1 MISTGQLRV
10 AFFVNPLAG
19 YGSFFNLK
27 GSDGLK
33 IEDPEKSI
41 SIRRSMEFLRLV
53 DFSRYFF
60 IVPSGYMG
68 EREVSAFTSRYSVIY
83 QAHWPSTR
91 DDTLGFLRNVGD
103 ADILVFAGG
112 DGTARD
118 ILSAGVRIPVIGV
131 PAGVKMYSSVFAI
144 SPSHAAQS
152 LNAISKPDIR
162 TADAEVMDIDEE
174 LYRRGVLSARSYG
187 YLKVPILNDIVMNS
201 KAEYDMGGVE
211 DIAEYIID
219 HMDDR
224 YYVIGPG
231 NTCKTIETEM
241 GINTNPLAFD
251 IIRNRKLIK
260 EDAAEQDIYD
270 ACRKGCRL
278 IISPIGGQNF
288 LIGRGNKQIS
298 SRVLELLDAE
308 DIIVVASPSKAETIR
323 ALYVDSDV
331 NPWKN
336 GYVRVLSGYGKY
348 KIVPVIL

>member
-1 MISTGQLRV
+1 M
-10 AFFVNPLAG
+10 AFFINPLAG

-33 IEDPEKSI
+33 IEDPEKSV
-41 SIRRSMEFLRLV
+41 SIRRSVEFLKELV
-53 DFSRYFF
+53 FSRYFF

-68 EREVSAFTSRYSVIY
+68 ENEVSAFTSRYSVVY
-83 QAHWPSTR
+83 RAQWPSTR
-91 DDTLGFLRNVGD
+91 DDTMRFLKSLGD

-118 ILSAGVRIPVIGV
+118 ILSAGISIPVIGI

-144 SPSHAAQS
+144 SPAHAAQS
-152 LNAISKPDIR
+152 LNAISKAEIR
-162 TADAEVMDIDEE
+162 MTDAEVMDIDEE
-174 LYRRGVLSARSYG
+174 LYRKGVLSARSYG
-187 YLKVPILNDIVMNS
+187 YLKVPMLNDIVMNS

-251 IIRNRKLIK
+251 ILRNRKLIK
-260 EDAAEQDIYD
+260 EDAAEHDIYD
-270 ACRKGCRL
+270 ACKKGCRL

-298 SRVLELLDAE
+298 SRVLELLDAD
-308 DIIVVASPSKAETIR
+308 DIMVVASPSKAENIR
-323 ALYVDSDV
+323 GLYVDSDV

-336 GYVRVLSGYGKY
+336 GYVRVLTGYGKY